1 VKRANRLGAVL
12 GLALS
17 TLLVAGCTSYGAVTL
32 DRDRLD
38 ITGALSNSWK
48 RQTLLNIVKMRYAD
62 TPIFLDVGQIVAGY
76 QLQVIGN
83 AGGTIVP
90 NGGISISPGTSF
102 FNLGASGSF
111 TDRPTITYMPLT
123 GSAFIRT
130 LMSPIPPVRLF
141 ELVDSGYPADLL
153 FQMAVQVVNGLSNR
167 RAGIRSQ
174 AMDEGFVTVLKALRR
189 IQDSGAVGFRIEV
202 DKETDKRERLVMF
215 FPKRD
220 LPPDI
225 QAERETLRT
234 LLHLDLK
241 REDFLITYGPDT
253 ERSDVIA
260 VQTRSAFQILNIVS
274 TYISVPEEQQRDGR
288 AFPAPPA
295 PPYALPPPIAIES
308 GASKPDTAFT
318 AVPYQ
323 GLWYWIDDRDLR
335 SKSVFTF
342 LLVLMTLSDT
352 GEKAPPPIL
361 TIPAQ

>member
-1 VKRANRLGAVL
+1 MKRANRGSA
-12 GLALS
+12 GLALALS
-17 TLLVAGCTSYGAVTL
+17 ASLVGGCMSYGAVTL

-38 ITGALSNSWK
+38 FTGALSNSWK
-48 RQTLLNIVKMRYAD
+48 QQTLLNIVKMRYAD

-76 QLQVIGN
+76 QLQVSGS

-90 NGGISISPGTSF
+90 NGGIGISPGTSF

-141 ELVDSGYPADLL
+141 ELIDSGYPADLL

-167 RAGIRSQ
+167 RAGIRAQ
-174 AMDEGFVTVLKALRR
+174 PMDEGFVRVLTALRL

-202 DKETDKRERLVMF
+202 DKETGKRERLVMF
-215 FPKRD
+215 FPKSD
-220 LPPDI
+220 VPPEI
-225 QAERETLRT
+225 QGERETLRK
-234 LLHLDLK
+234 LLHLDLQ

-253 ERSDVIA
+253 DRSDVVS

-274 TYISVPEEQQRDGR
+274 TYISVPEEQQRDGS
-288 AFPAPPA
+288 AFPAPPS

-308 GASKPDTAFT
+308 RAAKPDTAF
-318 AVPYQ
+318 ASVQYR